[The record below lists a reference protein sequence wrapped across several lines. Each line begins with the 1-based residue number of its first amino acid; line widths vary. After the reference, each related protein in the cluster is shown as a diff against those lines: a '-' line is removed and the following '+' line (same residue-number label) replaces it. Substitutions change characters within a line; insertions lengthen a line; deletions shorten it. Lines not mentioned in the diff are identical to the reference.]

1 LLHDL
6 RYALR
11 ALRRSPGF
19 AASTMVGNAVAVP
32 RFNLLLVA
40 SFAVLAL
47 ALAAIGIYGIVAYL
61 VTQRTR
67 EIGIRIALGAR
78 RSDVLRL
85 VVVDG
90 LRPVLLGAAAG
101 AAGAVVVAQALRGL
115 LFGVAPLDPVSFAG
129 VPVLLLLVALMA
141 AALPACR
148 ATRVDPILALRDE

>member
-1 LLHDL
+1 
-6 RYALR
+6 
-11 ALRRSPGF
+11 
-19 AASTMVGNAVAVP
+19 MVSNIRTLDTVVGDAVAGP

-67 EIGIRIALGAR
+67 EIGIRLALGAR
-78 RSDVLRL
+78 HEDVLRL

-101 AAGAVVVAQALRGL
+101 AVGAVIAAQALGGL
-115 LFGVAPLDPVSFAG
+115 LFGVAPLDPVSFGGA
-129 VPVLLLLVALMA
+129 PVLLLLVALLA
-141 AALPACR
+141 AALPAVR
-148 ATRVDPILALRDE
+148 ATRVDPFLALRDE